1 MDSERTSRRK
11 TGLYTLRLMSQET
24 TASLRWRASR
34 LLPWAGAAGLYT
46 ALTLIYLW
54 PIPRLWGNHI
64 GPGLGDP
71 LFVLYVLKWG
81 AHQIQLGLPDFWN
94 ANIFYPTKGSLALSE
109 HLLGPS
115 AQLALFLGVVPN
127 AIAGY
132 NFLLVTSF
140 VGTALAVCW
149 VCRRTGLSWTAALLA
164 GGMFSFSPFRIGHM
178 AHLQILIAQWI
189 PLTLWFWD
197 RLLAERTAKNAVLF
211 LLFYLLNLS
220 GGCYFAYMIH
230 FPLLAIL
237 AVRAWSERRELI
249 SVRSLRLLAA
259 VALVAGTAIAAL
271 FLPYV
276 RIARAHG
283 LIRPEGEIRFYSA
296 TWASYFSPAP
306 ESLYFGPP
314 ARRLLRSVAE
324 DSAELFFRPENQLF
338 AGILPTI
345 LFFVGAFVAWRRRQ
359 EGPPDV
365 WARGLALAGLLCL
378 ALSFAGVFLPLSRIF
393 PGLAGMRVPARF
405 YAFTSLTVVYFA
417 ARGVDAL
424 LCRIRRPR
432 GRAVVAALL
441 AVFLAAELAPREMR
455 WEGLFR
461 EEQLPE
467 VYRWIRDE
475 KTVRALIELPI
486 GADSREADYLYAS
499 TVHWKPIANGYSG
512 YMPAS
517 HQVLTDRIGFLPNPA
532 VLDLLREWW
541 ITHIVV
547 HARRPDRAKAVRRW
561 EGRFAT
567 GPQRRV
573 ERVFHSDGIYVYRLL
588 DVPTLSGKQER
599 PLHRR

>member
-1 MDSERTSRRK
+1 MRLETNAF
-11 TGLYTLRLMSQET
+11 LRG
-24 TASLRWRASR
+24 RGSR
-34 LLPWAGAAGLYT
+34 LLPWAAAAGLYT
-46 ALTLIYLW
+46 ALTLVYLW
-54 PIPRLWGNHI
+54 PLPRLWGNHI

-81 AHQIQLGLPDFWN
+81 AHQIQLGLPDLWN
-94 ANIFYPTKGSLALSE
+94 ANLFYPTKGSLALSE

-115 AQLALFLGVVPN
+115 AQLALFLMVVPN

-140 VGTALAVCW
+140 AATALAVCW
-149 VCRRTGLSWTAALLA
+149 VCRRAGLSWTAAVMA
-164 GGMFSFSPFRIGHM
+164 GGMFSFSPFRIGHL

-189 PLTLWFWD
+189 PLALWFWD
-197 RLLAERTAKNAVLF
+197 RLLAERTAKNAALF
-211 LLFYLLNLS
+211 LAFYLLNLS

-230 FPLLAIL
+230 FPMVAIL
-237 AVRAWSERRELI
+237 ASRAWVEGRKLVSI
-249 SVRSLRLLAA
+249 RSLRILGAVVLLAA
-259 VALVAGTAIAAL
+259 TAVAAI

-276 RIARAHG
+276 RIARVHG
-283 LIRPEGEIRFYSA
+283 LVRPEAEIREYSA
-296 TWASYFSPAP
+296 TLASYFSPSP
-306 ESLYFGPP
+306 NNIYSGPR
-314 ARRLLRSVAE
+314 ARQIVEAVME
-324 DSAELFFRPENQLF
+324 DSAGLFFRPENHLF
-338 AGILPTI
+338 AGFLPTV
-345 LFFVGAFVAWRRRQ
+345 LFGVGAFVAWRRRK

-365 WARGLALAGLLCL
+365 WARGLALSGLVCF
-378 ALSFAGVFLPLSRIF
+378 ALSFAGVFLPLARIL
-393 PGLAGMRVPARF
+393 PGLSGMRVPARF
-405 YAFTSLTVVYFA
+405 YAFTSLAVVYFA

-424 LCRIRRPR
+424 LLHLR
-432 GRAVVAALL
+432 GRRGRTAVAAFLAVVL
-441 AVFLAAELAPREMR
+441 AVELVPRQMP

-475 KTVRALIELPI
+475 KTVKAILELPI

-512 YMPAS
+512 YMPVS
-517 HQVLTDRIGFLPNPA
+517 HQILTDRIGYLPGPA

-567 GPQRRV
+567 GPGRQV
-573 ERVFHSDGIYVYRLL
+573 ERVYQADGIYVFRLL
-588 DVPTLSGKQER
+588 DAPAGPNPASSRMPKRTGW
-599 PLHRR
+599 